1 MPRLTLDE
9 VDHIALL
16 SRLRL
21 TSEERESLQDDLNLI
36 LEQFEI
42 LQQVDLSGIP
52 ATAHAMKLENVF
64 REDAMRP
71 SLPRE
76 SFLDQAPESRH
87 EYFVVPR
94 VIETDD

>member
-1 MPRLTLDE
+1 MPRLTLEE

-21 TSEERESLQDDLNLI
+21 TEAERTTLQDDLNLI

-42 LQQVDLSGIP
+42 LQQLDVEAVLP
-52 ATAHAMKLENVF
+52 TTHAMALHNVF
-64 REDAMRP
+64 REDQEMP

-76 SFLDQAPESRH
+76 ELLEQAPESRY
-87 EYFVVPR
+87 EYFVAPR